1 MCLDPMFNLQNL
13 SEMKPGRVA
22 YACNLSTRK
31 VEAGRSQASWL
42 AIPAYFVIS
51 RPMRDLV

>member
-1 MCLDPMFNLQNL
+1 MCLEPVFNLQNL
-13 SEMKPGRVA
+13 FEMKPVRVA
-22 YACNLSTRK
+22 YTCNLSTRK

-42 AIPAYFVIS
+42 VIPTYFVIS

>member
-1 MCLDPMFNLQNL
+1 MCLGPVFNLQSL
-13 SEMKPGRVA
+13 FEMKPGRVA

-42 AIPAYFVIS
+42 AVLACFVVS